1 MKEILQQVFW
11 GNSTRAY
18 LFVFGGIIIGWLIL
32 RLLKKFILKVLERV
46 SKKAKVK
53 FRLND
58 ILVNVTKRFIFPYLY
73 IAIAY
78 NGIEQLKIIPHLN
91 KYIGIAFAFVTT
103 YYFVR
108 IIIHAIY
115 AIIVQVMEH
124 KGEPPERIRQMSG
137 LLVIINII
145 IWSIGLLMLVSNL
158 GFNITTIITGLGIGG
173 IAIALAAQNIL
184 GDVFSYFVIFFDKP
198 FQIGDSVVISG
209 KAGTVER
216 IGIKTS
222 HIRSVTGE
230 LLIMPNAEIVKSTI
244 QNFNDMK
251 RRRVSFTLNIHD
263 DATQEQL
270 ESIPTIIKK
279 IIDAT
284 PKTVFDRSHLA
295 SFGDASINFDT
306 VYYITTPAYID
317 YMDAQQHVYFEI
329 LKELRKEKIRFLF
342 FNFPQLQVAPP
353 KN

>member
-11 GNSTRAY
+11 GNSTREY
-18 LFVFGGIIIGWLIL
+18 LFVFGGILIGWLIL
-32 RLLKKFILKVLERV
+32 RLLKKFILKILKRFAA
-46 SKKAKVK
+46 KAKVK

-58 ILVNVTKRFIFPYLY
+58 ILVNVTSRFIFPYLY

-78 NGIEQLKIIPHLN
+78 NGIEQLTITPHAD

-108 IIIHAIY
+108 IVIHAIY

-124 KGEPPERIRQMSG
+124 KGEPPERIRQLSG
-137 LLVIINII
+137 LLVIINIV

-198 FQIGDSVVISG
+198 FQIGDTVIING
-209 KAGTVER
+209 KSGTVER

-222 HIRSVTGE
+222 HIRSITGE

-244 QNFNDMK
+244 QNFQDMK

-263 DATQEQL
+263 EATEAQL
-270 ESIPTIIKK
+270 QSIPGIIKK

-284 PKTVFDRSHLA
+284 PNTTFDRSHLA

-306 VYYITTPAYID
+306 VYYVTTPAYID
-317 YMDAQQHVYFEI
+317 YMNAQQHIYFEI

-342 FNFPQLQVAPP
+342 FNFPQIQVAPQ